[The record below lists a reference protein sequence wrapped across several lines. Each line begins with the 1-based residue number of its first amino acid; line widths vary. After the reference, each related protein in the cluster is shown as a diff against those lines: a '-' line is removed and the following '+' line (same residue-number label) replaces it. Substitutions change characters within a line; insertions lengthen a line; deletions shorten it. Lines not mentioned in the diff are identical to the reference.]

1 MDQHHAFVEEGN
13 AEAALVDQLEGN
25 ILPVH
30 VPVVDEKEYLFKK
43 KLKKELEDRMYLK
56 NKGKVYYGTKM
67 VIYLCIENGGT
78 H

>member
-25 ILPVH
+25 IIPDH

-43 KLKKELEDRMYLK
+43 KLKKRVGRQNVFK
-56 NKGKVYYGTKM
+56 KQR
-67 VIYLCIENGGT
+67 
-78 H
+78 

>member
-43 KLKKELEDRMYLK
+43 KLKKKSWKTE
-56 NKGKVYYGTKM
+56 
-67 VIYLCIENGGT
+67 CI
-78 H
+78 

>member
-25 ILPVH
+25 ILPD
-30 VPVVDEKEYLFKK
+30 PFQLSMKRNTFSKK
-43 KLKKELEDRMYLK
+43 IKRRVGRQYLK
-56 NKGKVYYGTKM
+56 NKGKVYCGTKM
-67 VIYLCIENGGT
+67 VIYLCIEKGGT